1 MDHKSLGRDDI
12 PEFVFSFCLIKSVAA
27 NIEARE
33 LRLPSGKFEVNFPK
47 YYDRHNE
54 LVNRHGNVRVTD
66 DHGYV
71 PSVKVATWFFQ
82 IMS

>member
-1 MDHKSLGRDDI
+1 MEHKSLGRDDI

-54 LVNRHGNVRVTD
+54 LVNRHEM
-66 DHGYV
+66 
-71 PSVKVATWFFQ
+71 SVLQMTTGMFHLSKSQ
-82 IMS
+82 LGSSRL